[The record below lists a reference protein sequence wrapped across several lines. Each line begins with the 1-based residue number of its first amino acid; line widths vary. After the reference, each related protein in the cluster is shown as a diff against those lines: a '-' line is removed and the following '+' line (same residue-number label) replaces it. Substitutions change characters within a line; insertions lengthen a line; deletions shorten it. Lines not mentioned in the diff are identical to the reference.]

1 MAELRAK
8 LEEQT
13 QQIEVINQLQ
23 AKQVSMSAGEAAQSS
38 IGSLKVYEVAVG
50 LLFVVVF
57 LNAFLSFVSI
67 F

>member
-1 MAELRAK
+1 MRAK